1 MMRHDGASLNGWS
14 MGVILLGTVM
24 ALSLC
29 LVLPMMPRM
38 RNLPSAMPTLIISAN
53 TTSVCT
59 AECMVKRLSIH
70 SIVFLCNFVFL
81 CN

>member
-1 MMRHDGASLNGWS
+1 MKNTNATPSE
-14 MGVILLGTVM
+14 
-24 ALSLC
+24 
-29 LVLPMMPRM
+29 MPRM

-70 SIVFLCNFVFL
+70 SIVSLCHLF
-81 CN
+81 